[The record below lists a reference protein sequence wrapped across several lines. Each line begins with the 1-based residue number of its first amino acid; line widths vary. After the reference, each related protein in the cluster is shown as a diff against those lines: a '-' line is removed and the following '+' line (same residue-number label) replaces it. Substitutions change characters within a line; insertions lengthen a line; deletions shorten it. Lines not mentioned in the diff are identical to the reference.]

1 MLSVYAEAH
10 TPVVNH
16 CPIRVT
22 IRNENNPSGPPSRNT
37 NEPLPLSCLCCC
49 LGPDFEDSCHWRGE
63 GEAQGSAHLRYRV
76 QSCRVRRSCLAHTPH
91 SAGQLPSPKEF
102 LEVLPQDRGL
112 WQPSPLIAQGC
123 ENTVGRWEFC
133 QGQLTPAQICVP
145 QRGREGSTC
154 SLSIKLV
161 HGFRTHS

>member
-1 MLSVYAEAH
+1 MPNVYAVAH

-22 IRNENNPSGPPSRNT
+22 IRNENDPSRPPSRNT

-49 LGPDFEDSCHWRGE
+49 LGPDFEDSCHWGGRGKHRE
-63 GEAQGSAHLRYRV
+63 VPTSDTGYSLAGSD
-76 QSCRVRRSCLAHTPH
+76 SCLAHTPH

-102 LEVLPQDRGL
+102 LEVPPQDRGL

-123 ENTVGRWEFC
+123 EDTVGRWEFW
-133 QGQLTPAQICVP
+133 QGQLTPAQICAP

-161 HGFRTHS
+161 HGFLKS